1 MLSNIIINLSVE
13 GINFGDPDSMYSEV
27 SNDFEKAFQ
36 CNVCTKVAK
45 RKDNILAHIESHLPS
60 EPKSCNFC
68 GKLFKTKNSLTSHVS
83 RWHRQ
88 DK

>member
-1 MLSNIIINLSVE
+1 MVE
-13 GINFGDPDSMYSEV
+13 LMEDGQKV
-27 SNDFEKAFQ
+27 FQ
-36 CNVCTKVAK
+36 CSVCEKIGK
-45 RKDNILAHIESHLPS
+45 RKDNLLAHIETHLPAQ
-60 EPKSCNFC
+60 PQTCIHC